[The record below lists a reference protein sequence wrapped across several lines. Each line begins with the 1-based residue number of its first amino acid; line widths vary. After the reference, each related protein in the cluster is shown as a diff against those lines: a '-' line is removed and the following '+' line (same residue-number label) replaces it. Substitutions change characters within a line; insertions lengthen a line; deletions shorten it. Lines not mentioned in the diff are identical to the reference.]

1 MLTIIGIDIE
11 SNRLPA
17 KDRDGNPDFSVVYPL
32 SFGWEV
38 QEAGALVDDG
48 GFFINHNKPEA
59 ANTAEAFAVNKIR
72 PEDIASGE
80 TPKNAADLIVDGLED
95 HTIVCGHNLLAF
107 DLPILR
113 HHFGGSLCYD
123 ALILDTKLIYAAF
136 HTGMRRGAHEDID
149 VFYGRVMERSAARSG
164 LLTRLEHVCE
174 DYGID
179 YSRAHNAQ
187 ADAGYA
193 LEVLNIMLQR
203 GVVKRVLGI
212 DLE

>member
-1 MLTIIGIDIE
+1 MATIIGIDIE
-11 SNRLPA
+11 TNRLPT

-32 SFGWEV
+32 SFGWEL
-38 QEAGALVDDG
+38 QESGVLVDGG

-80 TPKNAADLIVDGLED
+80 TPTNAANLIVDGLKE
-95 HTIVCGHNLLAF
+95 HAFFCGHNIMAF
-107 DLPILR
+107 DLPVLR
-113 HHFGGSLCYD
+113 HHICETLCYG
-123 ALILDTKLIYAAF
+123 AMILDTRLIYAAF
-136 HTGMRRGAHEDID
+136 HTGMRRGAHEDLG
-149 VFYGRVMERSAARSG
+149 VFYGRVMERSAGRAG
-164 LLTRLEHVCE
+164 LLTRLEHICE

-193 LEVLNIMLQR
+193 LEALSVMRGRGIIKRVLNID
-203 GVVKRVLGI
+203 I
-212 DLE
+212 